1 MPDNRKGVNSLDPPV
16 GLIRKGSIV
25 GYDPSSNQLQVQ
37 LTGSQSISGKP
48 LPVTIP
54 HSFPLSDSLG
64 LFVGSLPSKNTT
76 VTVAQSAGG
85 QYHLVGYSPENLANI
100 PTMRLGELLL
110 HSTDTAE
117 ITLDSDSNIYIGSEI
132 NNIHIFA
139 GSQKY
144 PKGNLVTLN
153 FENENHFTQAY
164 REVGGLVK
172 RDLRPNQQAASYSGD
187 TKLESDSY
195 DSLFSLVGMDP
206 TATANDIRVGPT
218 KNPPLVEHRE
228 MVYEF
233 QYSSKID
240 DDVTES
246 NKYTTTTQ
254 ANNIYATPNRRS
266 SRADT
271 MSLTLKAPNF
281 LIEQV
286 KGTVVDIFG
295 NILDINRN
303 AIPVGLSANNTLRTS
318 GTVATTNAQ
327 QSYLNIRALE
337 RKSIAYHFEI
347 NARKDPTVTFP
358 GVDLSINGDN
368 YNAKLL
374 RSRFSFDVD
383 KEGQFKLNVPA
394 SSEVGNV
401 PLLLRAE
408 NYSTF
413 ATTDNNNPNQ
423 TWFTQS
429 ANNTSQ
435 DIYVDSFAAPMSTP
449 SSSAAGYD
457 VTTING
463 SIQRG
468 SIQLLDDKNAD
479 QGPPDRIAQFVNNN
493 SVNIRHGTAHHDI
506 LQACGTLRLSDQTL
520 GYPTGAVDN
529 VDLSYVSSDKPT
541 NAAVAS
547 NKITVAGT
555 NANAGGRSGS
565 INMDG
570 SLEVNLGANTVD
582 RQSLWLDTAGGAVVM
597 LGRDTNQR
605 SLVMGMDGHAFI
617 QIGGYGLT
625 EDARKFGSPPT
636 TQDNSLLDGILDIR
650 IMNGSF
656 THMIRVDNQGI
667 VIMTPGRL
675 GIHAGQGMTLSSD
688 GNIEIDCESLIMQGR
703 LHKKIFGGS
712 S

>member
-435 DIYVDSFAAPMSTP
+435 DIYVDSFAAPMSTMNRPTSCPTKHGTMPHLP
-449 SSSAAGYD
+449 SS
-457 VTTING
+457 
-463 SIQRG
+463 
-468 SIQLLDDKNAD
+468 
-479 QGPPDRIAQFVNNN
+479 
-493 SVNIRHGTAHHDI
+493 GT
-506 LQACGTLRLSDQTL
+506 G
-520 GYPTGAVDN
+520 
-529 VDLSYVSSDKPT
+529 
-541 NAAVAS
+541 
-547 NKITVAGT
+547 
-555 NANAGGRSGS
+555 
-565 INMDG
+565 
-570 SLEVNLGANTVD
+570 
-582 RQSLWLDTAGGAVVM
+582 
-597 LGRDTNQR
+597 
-605 SLVMGMDGHAFI
+605 
-617 QIGGYGLT
+617 
-625 EDARKFGSPPT
+625 
-636 TQDNSLLDGILDIR
+636 
-650 IMNGSF
+650 
-656 THMIRVDNQGI
+656 
-667 VIMTPGRL
+667 
-675 GIHAGQGMTLSSD
+675 
-688 GNIEIDCESLIMQGR
+688 
-703 LHKKIFGGS
+703 
-712 S
+712 